1 MRKSQQEFNQLLDN
15 TPYAKSTIALYA
27 ITGKFSIYYLP
38 HTFTIQRSTKQENL
52 LECCIDSLLCY
63 IYDSFDFSDQPYQPV
78 GMWDYNEVKFNQ
90 YEAMQH
96 LSVYKA
102 YKDLPNFITT
112 KLASMDTQKM
122 EQDMNRAIEY
132 SKKYNLYYIINRNY
146 QDYQTHFKFGLDY
159 RIFSKSAKVIE
170 IKHNNCVNVKL
181 EVL

>member
-1 MRKSQQEFNQLLDN
+1 MRKSEQEFNQLLDN

-38 HTFTIQRSTKQENL
+38 HTFTITRNTKQENL

-63 IYDSFDFSDQPYQPV
+63 IYDSFDFSDQSYQPV
-78 GMWDYNEVKFNQ
+78 GTWDYNEVKFNQ

-96 LSVYKA
+96 LSVHKA

-132 SKKYNLYYIINRNY
+132 SKKYNLYYITNQNY
-146 QDYQTHFKFGLDY
+146 QD
-159 RIFSKSAKVIE
+159 
-170 IKHNNCVNVKL
+170 
-181 EVL
+181 